1 MKGSI
6 YILVI
11 IFSISLNIKSQDNY
25 FLSENNKILPAD
37 EVFKINILNTED
49 TIVVEWNIKDKYYL
63 YSDSIKINQN
73 NKPVKY
79 MMLKSKKYKIE
90 DEFFG
95 KTEIYKDFLSI
106 SINNIPNKSSYVIL
120 IRDVLRQAFVIQ
132 FKNMYSKFL
141 KNMLFSVK
149 IC

>member
-11 IFSISLNIKSQDNY
+11 IFSISLNIKSQENY

-63 YSDSIKINQN
+63 YSDSIKIKQN

-79 MMLKSKKYKIE
+79 IMLKSKKYKIE

-106 SINNIPNKSSYVIL
+106 SINNIPNESSYVIL
-120 IRDVLRQAFVIQ
+120 YQGCAEAGFCYPIQEYVL
-132 FKNMYSKFL
+132 
-141 KNMLFSVK
+141 
-149 IC
+149 

>member
-79 MMLKSKKYKIE
+79 IMLKSKKYKIE

-106 SINNIPNKSSYVIL
+106 SIKNIPNESSYVIL
-120 IRDVLRQAFVIQ
+120 YQGCAEAGFCYPIQEYVL
-132 FKNMYSKFL
+132 
-141 KNMLFSVK
+141 
-149 IC
+149 

>member
-1 MKGSI
+1 MKRSI

-11 IFSISLNIKSQDNY
+11 IFSISLNIQSQNNY

-37 EVFKINILNTED
+37 EVFKINVLNTED
-49 TIVVEWNIKDKYYL
+49 TIVIEWDIKDKYYL

-79 MMLKSKKYKIE
+79 IMLKSKKYKIE

-120 IRDVLRQAFVIQ
+120 YQGCAEAGFCYPIQEYVL
-132 FKNMYSKFL
+132 
-141 KNMLFSVK
+141 
-149 IC
+149 

>member
-63 YSDSIKINQN
+63 YSDSIKIKQN

-79 MMLKSKKYKIE
+79 IMLKSKKYKIE

-106 SINNIPNKSSYVIL
+106 SINNIPNESSYVIL
-120 IRDVLRQAFVIQ
+120 YQGCAEAGFCYPIQEYVL
-132 FKNMYSKFL
+132 
-141 KNMLFSVK
+141 
-149 IC
+149 

>member
-11 IFSISLNIKSQDNY
+11 IFSISLSIQSQDNY

-37 EVFKINILNTED
+37 AVFKINVLNTED
-49 TIVVEWNIKDKYYL
+49 KIVIEWDIKDKYYL
-63 YSDSIKINQN
+63 YSNSIKINQN
-73 NKPVKY
+73 NEPVKY
-79 MMLKSKKYKIE
+79 KMLKSKKYKIE

-120 IRDVLRQAFVIQ
+120 YQGCAEAGFCYPIQEYVL
-132 FKNMYSKFL
+132 
-141 KNMLFSVK
+141 
-149 IC
+149 

>member
-79 MMLKSKKYKIE
+79 IMLKSKKYKIE

-95 KTEIYKDFLSI
+95 KTEIFKDFLSI
-106 SINNIPNKSSYVIL
+106 SINNIPNESSYVIL
-120 IRDVLRQAFVIQ
+120 YQGCAEAGFCYPIQEYVL
-132 FKNMYSKFL
+132 
-141 KNMLFSVK
+141 
-149 IC
+149 

>member
-79 MMLKSKKYKIE
+79 IMLKSKKYKIE

-120 IRDVLRQAFVIQ
+120 YQGCAEAGFCYPIQEYVL
-132 FKNMYSKFL
+132 
-141 KNMLFSVK
+141 
-149 IC
+149 

>member
-37 EVFKINILNTED
+37 EVFKINVLNTENS
-49 TIVVEWNIKDKYYL
+49 IVIEWDIKDKYYL
-63 YSDSIKINQN
+63 YSDSIRINQN

-79 MMLKSKKYKIE
+79 IMLKSKKYKIE

-106 SINNIPNKSSYVIL
+106 SINNFPNKSSYVIL
-120 IRDVLRQAFVIQ
+120 YQGCAEAGFCYPVQEYVL
-132 FKNMYSKFL
+132 
-141 KNMLFSVK
+141 
-149 IC
+149 

>member
-1 MKGSI
+1 MKRSI

-11 IFSISLNIKSQDNY
+11 IFSISLNIQSQDNY

-37 EVFKINILNTED
+37 EVFKINVLNTED
-49 TIVVEWNIKDKYYL
+49 TIVIEWDIKDKYYL

-120 IRDVLRQAFVIQ
+120 YQGCAEAGFCYPIQEYVL
-132 FKNMYSKFL
+132 
-141 KNMLFSVK
+141 
-149 IC
+149 

>member
-25 FLSENNKILPAD
+25 FLSKNNKILPAD

-79 MMLKSKKYKIE
+79 IMLKSKKYKIE

-106 SINNIPNKSSYVIL
+106 SINNIPNESSYVIL
-120 IRDVLRQAFVIQ
+120 YQGCAEAGFCYPIQEYVL
-132 FKNMYSKFL
+132 
-141 KNMLFSVK
+141 
-149 IC
+149 

>member
-25 FLSENNKILPAD
+25 FLSENNKILSAD
-37 EVFKINILNTED
+37 EVFKINILNTKD

-79 MMLKSKKYKIE
+79 IMLKSKKYKIE

-106 SINNIPNKSSYVIL
+106 SINNIPNESSYVIL
-120 IRDVLRQAFVIQ
+120 YQGCAEAGFCYPIQEYVL
-132 FKNMYSKFL
+132 
-141 KNMLFSVK
+141 
-149 IC
+149 

>member
-37 EVFKINILNTED
+37 EVFKINILNTKD
-49 TIVVEWNIKDKYYL
+49 TIIVEWNIKDKYYL

-79 MMLKSKKYKIE
+79 IMLKSKKYKIE

-106 SINNIPNKSSYVIL
+106 SINNIPNESGYVIL
-120 IRDVLRQAFVIQ
+120 YQGCAEAGFCYPIQEYVL
-132 FKNMYSKFL
+132 
-141 KNMLFSVK
+141 
-149 IC
+149 